1 MEQEYITRREHE
13 EFARRMEA
21 ENERICDENNRQNK
35 RLSALED
42 SVKDINKLALNIE
55 RMTASI
61 QSMTS
66 EIEKQGK
73 RLESIEQK
81 PAKKW
86 DALVFGILGAIAA
99 AIGAAIMSGV
109 VH

>member
-13 EFARRMEA
+13 EFARRMKA
-21 ENERICDENNRQNK
+21 ENERISDENNRQNK

-86 DALVFGILGAIAA
+86 DALVFGIIGAIAA